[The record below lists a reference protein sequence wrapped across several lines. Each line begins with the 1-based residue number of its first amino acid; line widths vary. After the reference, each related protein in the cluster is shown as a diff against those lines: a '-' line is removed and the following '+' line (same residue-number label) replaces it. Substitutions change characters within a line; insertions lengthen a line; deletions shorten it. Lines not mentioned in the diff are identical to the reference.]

1 MTYTNVT
8 FSMWNFIKNVL
19 AVATG
24 FFLFTVL
31 AIVGLV
37 LIISTST
44 SDRVEHI
51 KTQSVLKLK
60 LDKEIVERESE
71 EFFSGGSFSPSGST
85 IGLMDLI
92 EAISLAKTDDN
103 IKGIYLDVN
112 SVRAGFASLEEV
124 RNALLEFKKSGKFI
138 VAYGESYTEGAY
150 YLASVADKIFL
161 PPSGSLEFNGLESEQ
176 IFFKGALE
184 KLNIKVEVFKVG
196 SFKSAVEPFL
206 LDKMSDSNRVQ
217 VKSFLN
223 SIYDTY
229 LTNVAASRKI
239 EIQKLK
245 LISDSMLVH
254 NAQDALDFG
263 LVTDMKYY
271 NETEAYIRSMTGQ
284 DSTTKLNFVGYSA
297 LLADHELKPSNSKN
311 KVAVII
317 ANGEIRSG
325 KGNDE
330 VIGSETLAAQIRKAR
345 EDNKV
350 KAIVLRINSPGGSA
364 LASDVIWNEVVL
376 TKKVKP
382 IIASM
387 SDVAASGGYYI
398 AMACDTIV
406 AQPTTITGS
415 IGVFGLVL
423 NVENFLKEKLGVTTD
438 REKTGEFSDVG
449 SATRTLTVYER
460 KIIQQEVEQIYEE
473 FTSKAA
479 IGRKMSQEEL
489 KRCAQ
494 GRVWSGSEALK
505 MKLVDKLGG
514 IRDAVKLA
522 TEKAG
527 LKEDYSL
534 VYWPEQKN
542 SFWKKLLSGIN
553 EVESTSTESILK
565 KELGFVFPYVKS
577 VKDLEQMNG
586 IQARMTYKLLVK

>member
-44 SDRVEHI
+44 SDKVEHI

>member
-1 MTYTNVT
+1 
-8 FSMWNFIKNVL
+8 MWNFIKNVL

-37 LIISTST
+37 IIISTST
-44 SDRVEHI
+44 SDKVENI

-71 EFFSGGSFSPSGST
+71 ELFSGGSFSPSGST
-85 IGLMDLI
+85 IGLMDLM
-92 EAISLAKTDDN
+92 EAISLAKTDEN
-103 IKGIYLDVN
+103 IKGIYLDIT
-112 SVRAGFASLEEV
+112 SVRAGFASLEEI

-176 IFFKGALE
+176 MFFKGALE

-284 DSTTKLNFVGYSA
+284 DSNAKLNFVGYSA
-297 LLADHELKPSNSKN
+297 LLADHELKLSNSEN

-489 KRCAQ
+489 KRYAQ

-505 MKLVDKLGG
+505 IKLVDKLGG

-522 TEKAG
+522 TEKVG

>member
-1 MTYTNVT
+1 MTYTNIT
-8 FSMWNFIKNVL
+8 YSMWNFIKNVL

-37 LIISTST
+37 IIISTST
-44 SDRVEHI
+44 SDKVENI

-71 EFFSGGSFSPSGST
+71 ELFSGGSFSPSGST
-85 IGLMDLI
+85 IGLMDLM
-92 EAISLAKTDDN
+92 EAISLAKTDEN
-103 IKGIYLDVN
+103 IKGIYLDIT
-112 SVRAGFASLEEV
+112 SVRAGFASLEEI

-176 IFFKGALE
+176 MFFKGALE

-284 DSTTKLNFVGYSA
+284 DSNAKLNFVGYSA
-297 LLADHELKPSNSKN
+297 LLADHELKLSNSEN

-489 KRCAQ
+489 KRYAQ

-505 MKLVDKLGG
+505 IKLVDKLGG

-522 TEKAG
+522 TEKVG

>member
-8 FSMWNFIKNVL
+8 SYMWNFIKNVL
-19 AVATG
+19 AVTTG
-24 FFLFTVL
+24 FFLFTILGIIALV
-31 AIVGLV
+31 AIVY
-37 LIISTST
+37 SS
-44 SDRVEHI
+44 SSEKVENI
-51 KTQSVLKLK
+51 KEQSVLKLK

-71 EFFSGGSFSPSGST
+71 ELFSGGSFMLKGSS
-85 IGLMDLI
+85 IGLIDLI
-92 EAISLAKTDDN
+92 EAISLAKKDEK
-103 IKGIYLDVN
+103 IKGIYLDIN
-112 SVRAGFASLEEV
+112 SVHTGFATLEEI
-124 RNALLEFKKSGKFI
+124 RNALLDFKKSGKFI

-176 IFFKGALE
+176 LFFKGALE

-239 EIQKLK
+239 ERQTLK

-254 NAQDALDFG
+254 NAQDALNYG
-263 LVTDMKYY
+263 LVTDMEYY
-271 NETEAYIRSMTGQ
+271 NKAEAYIRSMTGQ
-284 DSTTKLNFVGYSA
+284 DGTAKLNFVGYSS
-297 LLADHELKPSNSKN
+297 LLEDHELKLESSEN
-311 KVAVII
+311 KIAVII

-345 EDNKV
+345 EDSKI

-376 TKKVKP
+376 AKKVKP

-438 REKTGEFSDVG
+438 REKTGRFSDVG
-449 SATRTLTVYER
+449 SATRTLTVYEK
-460 KIIQQEVEQIYEE
+460 KIIQQEVEQIYED

-479 IGRKMSQEEL
+479 IGRNMSQEEL
-489 KRCAQ
+489 KHYAQ
-494 GRVWSGSEALK
+494 GRVWSGSEALQI
-505 MKLVDKLGG
+505 KLVDKLGG
-514 IRDAVKLA
+514 IGEAVKLA
-522 TEKAG
+522 AEKAG
-527 LKEDYSL
+527 LKENYSL

-542 SFWKKLLSGIN
+542 SFWKKLLSGISDG
-553 EVESTSTESILK
+553 EATTESMLQ
-565 KELGFVFPYVKS
+565 KELGSMYPYVKS

>member
-44 SDRVEHI
+44 SDKVEHI

-297 LLADHELKPSNSKN
+297 LLADHELKPSNSEN

-505 MKLVDKLGG
+505 IKLVDKLGG

>member
-1 MTYTNVT
+1 
-8 FSMWNFIKNVL
+8 MWNFIKNVL

-44 SDRVEHI
+44 SDKVEHI

-297 LLADHELKPSNSKN
+297 LLADHELKPSNSEN

-505 MKLVDKLGG
+505 IKLVDKLGG

>member
-1 MTYTNVT
+1 
-8 FSMWNFIKNVL
+8 MWNFIKNVL

-44 SDRVEHI
+44 SDKVEHI

-297 LLADHELKPSNSKN
+297 LLADHELKPSNSEN